1 MSAIVTDQFRINNAG
16 NFLGDVSN
24 TANSYYVFVG
34 LSNPS
39 VNGVPNAFGR
49 NESDAKWNDETTRK
63 KPVDSINYLN
73 HVRDTMIFGKK
84 ITPDNIR
91 RVVRKINWVKDTT
104 YDMYR
109 HDYSSDNQAPNGQTS
124 RLYDSN
130 FYVINKDFNV
140 YICIDNGSS
149 GINTTGNASLNEPT
163 LTGLEPFRA
172 TGTTDDGYLWKYLFT
187 VPPSDIIKFD
197 ATEFI
202 PLPNDWA
209 SSTETNITNI
219 RDNGN
224 SDINN
229 NQIKKVFIED
239 GGTGYKNSGGD
250 GIEVKIVGDGSGGR
264 AIVQVDTSTK
274 ISDVQVSVGGKGYT
288 YGMLDLT
295 DIQPTSPNAKLIPI
309 IPPSKGHGSDIY
321 KELGADRVLIYARF
335 DDSTKDFPIDTK
347 FAQIGIVKN
356 PTAIGST
363 EIYNQ
368 TQYSSIKSLYLDTFP
383 SASDIKIGDIIEQD
397 VKVVGTSNTIGKA
410 KAYVTSFDLIS
421 EDSNNKIAVLKYYQ
435 DRSLYFNS
443 GTGDQQDTIGINS
456 ISGGANGQIYDFS
469 DQGAITGTDG
479 TSTYTL
485 GINTSFSGIT
495 TNPTGT
501 KIIDLGVEFKNGI
514 AQSEINNQSGDIIYL
529 DNRQLITRDSRQK
542 EDIKVILEF

>member
-16 NFLGDVSN
+16 NFLGDVNNS
-24 TANSYYVFVG
+24 ANSYYVFVG

-49 NESDAKWNDETTRK
+49 NESDAKWNDQTTRE
-63 KPVDSINYLN
+63 KPVDNINYLN

-84 ITPDNIR
+84 ITSENVR
-91 RVVRKINWVKDTT
+91 RVVRKITWTKDTT

-109 HDYSSDNQAPNGQTS
+109 HDYSSENQAPNGKTS

-172 TGTTDDGYLWKYLFT
+172 TGATDDGYLWKYLFT
-187 VPPSDIIKFD
+187 VAPSDIIKFD

-202 PLPNDWA
+202 PLPNDW
-209 SSTETNITNI
+209 STSTDANIANV
-219 RDNGN
+219 RDSGN

-229 NQIKKVFIED
+229 NQIKKVYIAD
-239 GGTGYKNSGGD
+239 GGTAYTNAGAG
-250 GIEVKIVGDGSGGR
+250 GIEVNIIGDGSGGK
-264 AIVQVDTSTK
+264 AIVEVGTNTK
-274 ISDVQVSVGGKGYT
+274 INDVQVSVGGKGYT
-288 YGMLDLT
+288 YGVLDLT
-295 DIQPTSPNAKLIPI
+295 DVQPSSGANAKLIPI
-309 IPPSKGHGSDIY
+309 IPPAKGHGSDIY
-321 KELGADRVLIYARF
+321 KELGADRVLVYARF

-356 PTAIGST
+356 PTSIGST
-363 EIYNQ
+363 QIYDQ
-368 TQYSSIKSLYLDTFP
+368 TQYSSISSLYLKTFP
-383 SASDIKIGDIIEQD
+383 SSSDVKIGDLLEQD
-397 VKVVGTSNTIGKA
+397 VKDDGVVIGKV
-410 KAYVTSFDLIS
+410 KAYVTSFDIIS
-421 EDSNNKIAVLKYYQ
+421 NDSSNPIAVMKYSR
-435 DRSLYFNS
+435 DRSLYFNQS
-443 GTGDQQDTIGINS
+443 TGDQQDQTGIS
-456 ISGGANGQIYDFS
+456 TSAGSNGQVYDFS
-469 DQGAITGTDG
+469 DSLPVTGTDG
-479 TSTYTL
+479 SSSYTV
-485 GINTSFSGIT
+485 GINSTFSGIT

-501 KIIDLGVEFKNGI
+501 KVIDLGVEFKNGLS
-514 AQSEINNQSGDIIYL
+514 QSEINNQSGDIIYL